1 MKKKK
6 INRRKDLFR
15 VMFLDSKTSEAINLS
30 AVLRTLTIMNTTKLH
45 LQEVV
50 LSAKTQ
56 FSITPTEQN
65 QDTQDY

>member
-15 VMFLDSKTSEAINLS
+15 VMFLDSKTSEAINIS

-50 LSAKTQ
+50 LSTKTK
-56 FSITPTEQN
+56 FSITPTKQN
-65 QDTQDY
+65 QHTQD